1 MILLDTHIWIWWVH
15 RDDQLPKVCRDL
27 IEANLQSG
35 VGVSVISCWETA
47 MLVEYGR
54 LRLAKPVSAW
64 VEDAL
69 AYPGVRLIELS
80 PEIAIESTQLPQPF
94 HRDPADRGLVATAR
108 KSGFG
113 LLTLDRRILN
123 YPHVPLAK
131 P

>member
-15 RDDQLPKVCRDL
+15 RDARLPAEHREF
-27 IEANLQSG
+27 IEANLQDG
-35 VGVSVISCWETA
+35 IGVSVISCWETA
-47 MLVEYGR
+47 KLVEHGR
-54 LRLAKPVSAW
+54 LKLAKPVAAW

-94 HRDPADRGLVATAR
+94 HRDPADRWLVATAR
-108 KSGFG
+108 RWQAE
-113 LLTLDRRILN
+113 LLTLDGRILN
-123 YPHVPLAK
+123 YSHVPLAK